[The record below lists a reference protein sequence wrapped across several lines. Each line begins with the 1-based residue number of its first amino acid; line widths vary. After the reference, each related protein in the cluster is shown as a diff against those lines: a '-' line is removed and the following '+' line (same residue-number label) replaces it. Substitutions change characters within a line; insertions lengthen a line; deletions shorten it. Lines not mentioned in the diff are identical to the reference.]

1 MTTLLP
7 RHRYSCHSGRD
18 FMAFFP
24 ICNRTVNTLVTPI
37 RKPLPTDFVRLFLVS
52 AVWGASF
59 ICNDIALAHFSPLA
73 ITCWRV
79 VLAAV
84 AILLICKHL
93 QLSIPTDRR
102 SLTLFALIG
111 VLNSAVPFTLI
122 GWGQQTV
129 NSAVTALLIA
139 TSPFFTL
146 LMSHF
151 MTGDDRFSRNRLFG
165 LVVGFAGVALLFGH
179 GIVISTSS
187 AAGMLAIIL
196 ASACYSLSSLLIRK
210 LAHLRSL
217 VIVAGSLLVG
227 AAVLLPVLLWQFPP
241 WHQQASVSSV
251 AAILFLAIFPTATA
265 YVLRAQIVQ
274 TNGAVFMSNAGY
286 LIPLF
291 ATLWAW
297 VFLSEVPTMIMWTA
311 MLLIFT
317 GIFVGQ
323 RAGASKKAK
332 GLSHNRHA

>member
-1 MTTLLP
+1 M
-7 RHRYSCHSGRD
+7 
-18 FMAFFP
+18 
-24 ICNRTVNTLVTPI
+24 TPI
-37 RKPLPTDFVRLFLVS
+37 RKPVPGDYVRLFVVS

-59 ICNDIALAHFSPLA
+59 ISNDIALAHFSPLA

-84 AILLICKHL
+84 VILLICRQL
-93 QLSIPTDRR
+93 QLRIPTDVR

-122 GWGQQTV
+122 GWGQQSV

-139 TSPFFTL
+139 TSPFITL
-146 LMSHF
+146 LLSHI
-151 MTGDDRFSRNRLFG
+151 MTVDDRFSRNRLLG
-165 LVVGFAGVALLFGH
+165 LMVGFSGVALLFGH
-179 GIVISTSS
+179 GIMISISS
-187 AAGMLAIIL
+187 APGMLAIIL
-196 ASACYSLSSLLIRK
+196 ASACYSASSLLIRK

-217 VIVAGSLLVG
+217 VIVAGSLLIGG
-227 AAVLLPVLLWQFPP
+227 AMLLPILLWQFPP
-241 WHQQASVSSV
+241 WQQQASASSI

-274 TNGAVFMSNAGY
+274 LNGAVFMSNAGY

-297 VFLSEVPTMIMWTA
+297 IFLSEIPSAIMWAA

-317 GIFVGQ
+317 GIYIGQ
-323 RAGASKKAK
+323 RSGVTKNTKSLNHDK
-332 GLSHNRHA
+332 HA